1 MPILTFILNLVFSV
15 KSAFFVLISVPS
27 GAVFS
32 FFFCC
37 DTWQCSESTHTCS
50 ACGVETEAIVYLV
63 LESKRLTRMQDVQ
76 GCSSA
81 GINKSMSRNP
91 VDKERKQVCRCEC
104 WLCLRI

>member
-63 LESKRLTRMQDVQ
+63 LESKRLTPHLWTTPPLGPCGFSGRVY
-76 GCSSA
+76 
-81 GINKSMSRNP
+81 R
-91 VDKERKQVCRCEC
+91 
-104 WLCLRI
+104 